1 MLQNAILN
9 PFNLDTCDYVMRRP
23 AFNIEAGFNVLMGN
37 FALPRQPPAIDRL
50 NVWLL
55 SLAWFDVTIKFSLLR
70 LAIFKVVI
78 RSTSILFNCG

>member
-9 PFNLDTCDYVMRRP
+9 PFNLDTCGYVMRRP

-37 FALPRQPPAIDRL
+37 FALPWQPPAIDRL

-55 SLAWFDVTIKFSLLR
+55 SLAWFDVTIKFSVLR
-70 LAIFKVVI
+70 LVIFKLVI
-78 RSTSILFNCG
+78 RCTSILLYCG